1 MMHSSIV
8 LCVNNFVDVCLSV
21 CLANINYWS
30 MNTALVPFYEFVVY
44 FLKKRNKKFLS
55 YISE

>member
-44 FLKKRNKKFLS
+44 FLKKIL
-55 YISE
+55 